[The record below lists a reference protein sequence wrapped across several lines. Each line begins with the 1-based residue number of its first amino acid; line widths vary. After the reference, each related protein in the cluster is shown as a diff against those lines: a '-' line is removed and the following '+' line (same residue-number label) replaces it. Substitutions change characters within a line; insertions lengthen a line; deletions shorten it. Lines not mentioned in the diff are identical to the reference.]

1 MPGFRP
7 VDPKQSFPELERRVL
22 ARWRERDVFA
32 RSLAN
37 REDAEVWSF
46 YEGPP
51 TANGKP
57 GSHHVLSR
65 VFKDVYPR
73 YRTMRG
79 YRVPRKAGWDCHGLP
94 VELEVEKRLGI
105 SSKGEI
111 EEYGIAE
118 FNQRCRE
125 SVFEY
130 VEEWNRLT
138 ERIGFWID
146 LDDPYVTLDNEYIES
161 VWWSLRK
168 LWDDERLYE
177 GHKVVPYCP
186 RCGTALSSH
195 EVALGYE
202 DVSDPSIHVRLE
214 YVPSA
219 AGDRPG
225 GAGREAPGEGS
236 SRTADSDRGAADD
249 GSAGAEEIGPLQPG
263 DRLLVWTTTPWTL
276 PGNVAVAVGPEIEY
290 VRVRVGDEVLVL
302 AAELVDRVLGRAG
315 HGSGNDAGSTPDPSG
330 AGAGHE
336 VLDRFPGSDLVG
348 RGYRGP
354 VFALE
359 DGGPADAFRV
369 LAGDFVTTE
378 DGTGLVHIAPA
389 FGEDDYRVAAENEI
403 FDPTNAHTLYNP
415 VRPDGTFDRRVIGF
429 EGDPVKDPDVTTRL
443 IANLRERG
451 LLFREQVYEHA
462 YPHCWRCATP
472 LIYYAK
478 SSWYVATSQ
487 ARDDLLANNEQIGWR
502 PEHIKHGRFG
512 KWLESNVDWA
522 LSRDRYW
529 GTPLPIWECAAEGCD
544 GRFCAGSVAELAAR
558 ARGEV
563 PDDLH
568 RPHIDAVVL
577 DCEDC
582 GGEMRRVESVIDTW
596 YDSGAMPFAQFHYP
610 FENEQLFAERFPA
623 DFICEA
629 IDQTRGWFYTL
640 LAESTLLFGESSY
653 RNCVCLGLILDP
665 EGQKMS
671 KSKGNVVE
679 PWEVIEAHGADAFRW
694 YYLTAQQPWSGYR
707 FSVDTVGES
716 VRQFLLTLW
725 NTYSFWVLYA
735 NAEGLTPA
743 DFPVRIAHKDLP
755 AAPGRGSEGGSISD
769 PSALT
774 GAEEAAVYGDLD
786 RWVLSRLQ
794 ATVAT
799 VREQMDEFDCTAAGR
814 AIAEFVEQLSNWY
827 VRLSRRRFWDGD
839 RAAFATLRHC
849 LLETAAM
856 LAPFTPFLADEIHLN
871 LTIGADPGAD
881 GTKTHAIGGESA
893 HRPPEEL
900 SVHLRDFPEP
910 DPALADPELE
920 AAMEAVRLTVELGRA
935 ARAQARVKM
944 RQPLRRAVIVASDA
958 EREAI
963 SARAGLVEAELN
975 VKQLDFVAEES
986 ELVSYAVKP
995 NYRSLGPRFGK
1006 RMPQVAAAVAALDP
1020 VHVAAVMA
1028 EGGQVGIAIDG
1039 DEHALGADEVTLSL
1053 QPLEGYEVEAE
1064 AGHAVAL
1071 QLELDDELRRE
1082 GLAREIVHAVQNARK
1097 EAGLE
1102 ITDRIEL
1109 SLGGDEELLAAA
1121 RAHED
1126 YIVGEVL
1133 ATAIAYDAA
1142 DGTTAKLDGRELSI
1156 SLKRS

>member
-1 MPGFRP
+1 MPGFRA
-7 VDPKQSFPELERRVL
+7 VDPRQSFSELEERVL
-22 ARWRERDVFA
+22 ARWRESDVFQ

-37 REDAEVWSF
+37 REGAEVWSF

-51 TANGKP
+51 TANGRP

-79 YRVPRKAGWDCHGLP
+79 YQVPRKAGWDCHGLP
-94 VELEVEKRLGI
+94 VELEVEKQLGI
-105 SSKGEI
+105 SSKQEI

-118 FNQRCRE
+118 FNRRCRE

-146 LDDPYVTLDNEYIES
+146 LDDPYVTLEDDYIES
-161 VWWSLRK
+161 VWWSLRR
-168 LWDDERLYE
+168 LWDDGRLYE

-202 DVSDPSIHVRLE
+202 DVEDPSIYVRFPLLAE
-214 YVPSA
+214 DGE
-219 AGDRPG
+219 AG
-225 GAGREAPGEGS
+225 ES
-236 SRTADSDRGAADD
+236 
-249 GSAGAEEIGPLQPG
+249 
-263 DRLLVWTTTPWTL
+263 LLVWTTTPWTL
-276 PGNVAVAVGPEIEY
+276 PGNVAVAVASEVTY
-290 VRVRVGDEVLVL
+290 VKARVQGETLIL
-302 AAELVDRVLGRAG
+302 AEPLLERVLGE
-315 HGSGNDAGSTPDPSG
+315 DA
-330 AGAGHE
+330 E
-336 VLDRFPGSDLVG
+336 VVERLPGGQLVG
-348 RGYRGP
+348 RSYQGP
-354 VFALE
+354 VFAAA
-359 DGGPADAFRV
+359 DRAPGGFPV
-369 LAGDFVTTE
+369 IAGDFVTTE
-378 DGTGLVHIAPA
+378 DGTGLVHVAPA
-389 FGEDDYRVAAENEI
+389 FGEDDYAAAAENGI
-403 FDPTNAHTLYNP
+403 FDPTEHGTLCNP
-415 VRPDGTFDRRVIGF
+415 VGLDGAFSSQVTGF
-429 EGDPVKDPDVTTRL
+429 EGRFVKDPETTRAL
-443 IANLRERG
+443 IDDLGERG
-451 LLFREQVYEHA
+451 LLFREQIYEHA
-462 YPHCWRCATP
+462 YPHCWRCGTP
-472 LIYYAK
+472 LLYYAK

-487 ARDDLLANNEQIGWR
+487 AREQLLANNEQIGWH

-512 KWLESNVDWA
+512 KWLEGNVDWA

-529 GTPLPIWECAAEGCD
+529 GTPLPIWECQGEECD
-544 GRFCAGSVAELAAR
+544 GRFCAGSVAELRER
-558 ARGEV
+558 ASGEV

-568 RPHIDAVVL
+568 RPYIDDVTL
-577 DCEDC
+577 DCERC

-610 FENEQLFAERFPA
+610 FENEELFAERFPA

-640 LAESTLLFGESSY
+640 LAESTLLFDTSSY

-679 PWEVIEAHGADAFRW
+679 PWDVITAHGADAFRW

-735 NAEGLTPA
+735 NAEGLGPA
-743 DFPVRIAHKDLP
+743 DFDDE
-755 AAPGRGSEGGSISD
+755 APLSSRFVSDSETERELTPGG
-769 PSALT
+769 
-774 GAEEAAVYGDLD
+774 EDLD
-786 RWVLSRLQ
+786 RWVLSRLEGTI
-794 ATVAT
+794 AV
-799 VREQMDEFDCTAAGR
+799 VRERMDEFDCTAAGR
-814 AIAEFVEQLSNWY
+814 AIAEYVEELSNWY
-827 VRLSRRRFWDGD
+827 VRLSRRRFWEGD

-849 LLETAAM
+849 LLETAAL

-871 LTIGADPGAD
+871 LA
-881 GTKTHAIGGESA
+881 GGEA
-893 HRPPEEL
+893 EEL
-900 SVHLRDFPEP
+900 GELPDSVHLRDFPEP
-910 DPALADPELE
+910 DPNLADPKLE

-935 ARAQARVKM
+935 ARAQAKAKV
-944 RQPLRRAVIVASDA
+944 RQPLRRAVIVANDA

-963 SARAGLVEAELN
+963 SARADLVRAELN
-975 VKQLDFVAEES
+975 VKELDFVTEEA

-1006 RMPQVAAAVAALDP
+1006 RMPQVAAAVEALDP
-1020 VHVAAVMA
+1020 VHVAKVMSD
-1028 EGGQVGIAIDG
+1028 GGEVGISVEG
-1039 DEHALGADEVTLSL
+1039 QEHTIGPDEVTLAL

-1071 QLELDDELRRE
+1071 QLELDDELRSE

-1097 EAGLE
+1097 DAGLE
-1102 ITDRIEL
+1102 ITDRIRL
-1109 SLGGDEELLAAA
+1109 GLGGDDELLAAA
-1121 RAHED
+1121 RAHEP
-1126 YIVGEVL
+1126 YLAAEAL
-1133 ATAIAYDAA
+1133 ATEVAYDAT
-1142 DGTTAKLDGRELSI
+1142 DGSTATATIDGHQLHISI
-1156 SLKRS
+1156 GRA